1 MSCLKWQKECNLF
14 VSNSSLMLSCI
25 LLIHCIPFL
34 CYVNTYLTG
43 QSHNHTNSTP
53 LSSRLRMRMAYRLV
67 YSETAARRI
76 MVDSLKETKN
86 GFLVLRNTPERW
98 EELERLP
105 LLPGD
110 VFIVTYP
117 RSGTTWM
124 QQIVKLLRSDGQ
136 PDHVTVDRAIPW
148 LEVGARLGLR
158 IWTGHAHRPGARSLQ
173 CASARVICAGVFS
186 LSISCSYL
194 PPRADHAQKCENIII
209 GSLKLVHAPRLVEQE
224 RRWIERYSK
233 ILTVTRRRAIL
244 PSAGRN

>member
-1 MSCLKWQKECNLF
+1 
-14 VSNSSLMLSCI
+14 
-25 LLIHCIPFL
+25 
-34 CYVNTYLTG
+34 
-43 QSHNHTNSTP
+43 
-53 LSSRLRMRMAYRLV
+53 
-67 YSETAARRI
+67 

-98 EELERLP
+98 EELERFP

-186 LSISCSYL
+186 LSISISCSYL
-194 PPRADHAQKCENIII
+194 PPPTGVYVIQNLAIELRKRTVHLATQPRTILNMNIHE
-209 GSLKLVHAPRLVEQE
+209 LL
-224 RRWIERYSK
+224 
-233 ILTVTRRRAIL
+233 IL
-244 PSAGRN
+244 PVPGFWNAQGPVRTR